1 MHRYFL
7 VPVSTFFISII
18 VFVIYFQFFDDEWK
32 YFFKP
37 SKKTIPEYCKDE
49 LEDYKKV
56 FINLDIDKKQNRS
69 FIDNNDIDK
78 NLIHLIYLVPC
89 DQLSRDFDI
98 NNNIKKIIININ
110 NWFFT
115 KSNNQ
120 KIKFDYFNNELD
132 ITFIRVNKTLSWFN
146 EFNSKQ
152 NYSDD
157 NASRV
162 EKIILSNDFI
172 FKNFISKKFI
182 VFFEGWEKRK
192 SFFHTTCG
200 RARYEGKV
208 AVIYTNSD
216 FKSKDSCVNINETN
230 RDELRNQEQSV
241 LHELLHL
248 LGFPKNC
255 SVNKDPD
262 NSYHINDSYDDIL
275 YKFSGGK
282 FLDFNNDDYY
292 NHDIDNCPDLKDSKY
307 LKNH

>member
-7 VPVSTFFISII
+7 VPVSIFFILII
-18 VFVIYFQFFDDEWK
+18 VFVIYFQFYDDEWK

-56 FINLDIDKKQNRS
+56 FINLDTDKKQNRS

-78 NLIHLIYLVPC
+78 NLVHLIYLVPC

-162 EKIILSNDFI
+162 EKIILSNDVI
-172 FKNFISKKFI
+172 FKNFI
-182 VFFEGWEKRK
+182 
-192 SFFHTTCG
+192 
-200 RARYEGKV
+200 
-208 AVIYTNSD
+208 
-216 FKSKDSCVNINETN
+216 
-230 RDELRNQEQSV
+230 
-241 LHELLHL
+241 
-248 LGFPKNC
+248 
-255 SVNKDPD
+255 
-262 NSYHINDSYDDIL
+262 
-275 YKFSGGK
+275 
-282 FLDFNNDDYY
+282 
-292 NHDIDNCPDLKDSKY
+292 
-307 LKNH
+307 